1 LPENLAGDLLEEL
14 KQNSGQV
21 FSINATD
28 FPGRVRERGGRCGT
42 FSDRLLTD
50 LLMYRA
56 FSFLFF

>member
-28 FPGRVRERGGRCGT
+28 FPGGGGERERERGAVEPFQTG
-42 FSDRLLTD
+42 F
-50 LLMYRA
+50 
-56 FSFLFF
+56 